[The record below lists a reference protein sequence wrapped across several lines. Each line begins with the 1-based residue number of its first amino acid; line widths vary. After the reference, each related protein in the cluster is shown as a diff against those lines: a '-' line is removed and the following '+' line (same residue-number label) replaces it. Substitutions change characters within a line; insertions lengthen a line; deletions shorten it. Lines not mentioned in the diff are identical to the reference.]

1 MKGMNWAVND
11 FAALYKPYT
20 DYEHGNYGAF
30 IIKALLYITG
40 YQAEIVANQNSYKV
54 VRVWEQRLTV

>member
-11 FAALYKPYT
+11 FTALYEPYT
-20 DYEHGNYGAF
+20 DCKHGNYSAF
-30 IIKALLYITG
+30 KVKALLYITG

-54 VRVWEQRLTV
+54 VRVWDQRLTV